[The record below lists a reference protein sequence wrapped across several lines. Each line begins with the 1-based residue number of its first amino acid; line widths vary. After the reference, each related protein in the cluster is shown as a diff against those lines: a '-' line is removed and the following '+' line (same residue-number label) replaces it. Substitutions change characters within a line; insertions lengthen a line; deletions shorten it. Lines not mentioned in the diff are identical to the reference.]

1 MNGSIKDKT
10 NRKRVIIAL
19 SILIVCLSMF
29 MYWYIKNVSNLLEDE
44 TKGYLND
51 ISLQR
56 SATFSTKVNT
66 RLDILLDISRSP
78 VLHEKIS
85 FKDKLDYLAQ
95 KEEYKDYIRLGITDR
110 NGVYKS
116 TDGHVLNLSK
126 EEGYR
131 IAMKGKP
138 YISEPFADKVSGIGI
153 IVFYV
158 PIIENNRV
166 IGVITAS
173 KDVPS
178 LCKTLFEP
186 FFGEAG
192 HSFVVNGTGKVIF
205 QEKGQYNIVSVDQ
218 LRVIQ
223 DDNEVGYHS
232 LIVSGDRKATK
243 VRYNGEELYAIHS
256 KIEGV
261 SDWYIVNTAP
271 VSVIAEKTTMILRSS
286 VVMTCII
293 LGAFALLISYIYFSY
308 KHNEKKYEDLAYV
321 DRITGI
327 RNHYG
332 FLRDGEA
339 LLKKRSGTYAMIY
352 FDINNFKVTNDIFGY
367 KFGDEILNNIAQI
380 LRQMFGQNQVY
391 ARFSND
397 LFGIL
402 IRISGKSDTTIV
414 PKYDY
419 NHIIGHDKET
429 RNTEYTDI
437 DMYLI
442 GIVAEI
448 EHRIKNFAIE
458 TKPHVDLLMSYGVY
472 VVTSPLEEVSTISN
486 KANMARKTVKGQY
499 QRRLAFF
506 NDSIRDNLVEEKNL
520 EGEIIKALEHNQ
532 FEVYYQPKYKLS
544 TNELVGAEALIRW
557 IHPEKGMINPGKFI
571 PVAEKTGLIIPIG
584 RWVLNSVCEKIN
596 EWNNLKYDVV
606 PISVNFSRAE
616 MYQTDFIK
624 STKETI
630 RRSDIDPKYI
640 EIELTESAAL
650 NDVDFAKNTIMGFR
664 DLGIKVSIDDFGT
677 GYSCLSYLKSM
688 PIDILKIDRSFI
700 VDIEEND
707 KSKNVLKAIVEL
719 AKSLNLDVVSEG
731 VETHNQTEF
740 LKQVGCDMVQGYAF
754 NRPMPVKD
762 FEELIKTIEFKLD
775 SDSKDLMF
783 IP

>member
-1 MNGSIKDKT
+1 
-10 NRKRVIIAL
+10 
-19 SILIVCLSMF
+19 
-29 MYWYIKNVSNLLEDE
+29 MYGYVRNVSNLLGEE
-44 TKGYLND
+44 TKSYLND

-56 SATFSTKVNT
+56 AATFSTKVNA
-66 RLDILLDISRSP
+66 RLDILSDISRSP
-78 VLHEKIS
+78 ILYSNASINEKLK
-85 FKDKLDYLAQ
+85 FLAE
-95 KEEYKDYIRLGITDR
+95 KEEYKDYIRLGLTDR
-110 NGVYKS
+110 KGVYKS
-116 TDGHVLNLSK
+116 TDGYQLDLSN
-126 EEGYR
+126 EPGFRESLS
-131 IAMKGKP
+131 GKT
-138 YISEPFADKVSGIGI
+138 YISEPFADKVSGIDI
-153 IVFYV
+153 MVFYV
-158 PIIENNRV
+158 PIIDDNRV
-166 IGVITAS
+166 VGVITAS

-178 LCKTLFEP
+178 LCKSLFEP
-186 FFGEAG
+186 FFSGTG
-192 HSFVVNGTGKVIF
+192 HSFVVDSLGKVVF
-205 QEKGQYNIVSVDQ
+205 QEKGQSSLVSVDQ
-218 LRVIQ
+218 LHV
-223 DDNEVGYHS
+223 NEEGLDTGYHS
-232 LIVSGDRKATK
+232 LMTTGDRRATK
-243 VRYNGEELYAIHS
+243 VKFNGQELYAVHS
-256 KIEGV
+256 KIEGIN
-261 SDWYIVNTAP
+261 DWYIVNTAP
-271 VSVIAEKTTMILRSS
+271 VSVVTQKTSLVLESS
-286 VVMTCII
+286 VGM
-293 LGAFALLISYIYFSY
+293 ALLIILVFSGLLAYIYIDYRKS
-308 KHNEKKYEDLAYV
+308 EKKYEELAYV
-321 DRITGI
+321 DKVTGI
-327 RNHYG
+327 NNLYG
-332 FLRDGEA
+332 FQRDAEA
-339 LLKKRSGTYAMIY
+339 ILKKKSGTYAMIY
-352 FDINNFKVTNDIFGY
+352 FDINNFKVTNDMFGY
-367 KFGDEILNNIAQI
+367 KFGDEILKNIAYI
-380 LRQMFGQNQVY
+380 LKETFVEDQVY

-397 LFGIL
+397 LFGVL
-402 IRISGKSDTTIV
+402 IRITDKKLSTIV

-419 NHIIGHDKET
+419 NHIIGHDKST
-429 RNTEYTDI
+429 MDTEYTDI

-448 EHRIKNFAIE
+448 EHNIKNFAVE

-472 VVTSPLEEVSTISN
+472 VINSHLEEVTTISN

-520 EGEIIKALEHNQ
+520 EGEIIKAIEKEQ

-557 IHPEKGMINPGKFI
+557 IHPDKGMISPGKFI

-584 RWVLNSVCEKIN
+584 RWVLNSVCDKIKS
-596 EWNNLKYDVV
+596 WSDSGYDVV
-606 PISVNFSRAE
+606 PISVNFSKAE

-630 RRSDIDPKYI
+630 RRSCVDPKYI

-731 VETHNQTEF
+731 VETKNQTEF

-754 NRPMPVKD
+754 NRPMPVGD
-762 FEELIKTIEFKLD
+762 FEKLIKTLQERETATA
-775 SDSKDLMF
+775 KDPMLLK
-783 IP
+783 